1 MTGAFNMPGKPD
13 SLFFHGVIRQ
23 RNAVQH
29 NCLCADDAIA
39 AALKKR
45 LCSDR
50 GVYGQPHA
58 ACKAFQHVADGGGN
72 AFPLM
77 VFVDIEPV

>member
-13 SLFFHGVIRQ
+13 ALFFHGVIRQ

-29 NCLCADDAIA
+29 NCLRADDAIA

-45 LCSDR
+45 LRSDR
-50 GVYGQPHA
+50 GVYGQTHA
-58 ACKAFQHVADGGGN
+58 ARKALQPIAESGGN
-72 AFPLM
+72 VPC
-77 VFVDIEPV
+77 P